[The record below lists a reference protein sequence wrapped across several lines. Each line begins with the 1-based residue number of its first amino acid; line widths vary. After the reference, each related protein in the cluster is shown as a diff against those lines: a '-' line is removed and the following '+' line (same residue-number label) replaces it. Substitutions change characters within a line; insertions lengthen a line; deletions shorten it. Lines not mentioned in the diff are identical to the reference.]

1 MKSDTTQPYFVC
13 IIDIWKWDIWDR
25 KFKKMAE
32 GGPALF
38 HVKYK
43 ELPRR
48 DKGAHLKKILL
59 LSLKRAIA
67 NLLSVAQEE
76 LLSLLLASSESI
88 CHSVV

>member
-43 ELPRR
+43 ELLRR
-48 DKGAHLKKILL
+48 DKGAHLKMELQHFP
-59 LSLKRAIA
+59 SIA